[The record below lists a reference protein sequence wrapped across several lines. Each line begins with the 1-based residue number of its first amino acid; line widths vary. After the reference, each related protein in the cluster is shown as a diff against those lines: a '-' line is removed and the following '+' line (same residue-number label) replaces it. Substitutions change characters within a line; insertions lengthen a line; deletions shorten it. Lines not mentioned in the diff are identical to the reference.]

1 MQGMILL
8 WLTAMIP
15 QLQPPPCDR
24 FTETCSSATAG
35 QMAILFFSF
44 GLISIGAGCIRPCSN
59 AFGADQ
65 LDNEENPNN
74 ESVLQS
80 FFNWYY
86 AATGL
91 STIIAFT
98 VIVYIQDNLGWK
110 VGFAVPAIL
119 MFLSAL
125 MFLVGSS
132 QYIKV
137 KASSSLFTGFV
148 QVVVAAFRNR
158 KLNLSHGSIEQH
170 YHSDDSEFQVPTDNL
185 RYTSVNTMMT
195 ISFAS
200 MLDYPNHLSLTFLST
215 LCRCLNR
222 TCIIIDPDRDVNL
235 DGSASN
241 PWRLCT
247 VDQVESLKALL
258 RVIPIWSTGIM
269 MQINLNQNSF
279 ATLQANTMDRQIFNF
294 KLPAGSLNVF
304 LVLTLTIWLTFYD
317 RILLPLL
324 AKFTGKQRG
333 GPSPTVRIGIGLL
346 IPIAAR
352 AMSAV
357 VETIRRRTAIEE
369 GLEDQPDGVVNMSVV
384 WLLPPIILLGL
395 AEAFNSIGQ
404 IEFYYSQFPK
414 SMSSIAVAIF
424 TFGTAMADMIGSGLV
439 DVVDRVTSRGGQ
451 ESWLSSNLN
460 KGRLDDYYW
469 LITVLSIINFVY
481 FLVCCRTYGPTK
493 DEKEERL
500 LE

>member
-24 FTETCSSATAG
+24 FTDTCSSATAG

-44 GLISIGAGCIRPCSN
+44 GLISIGAGCIRPCSIS
-59 AFGADQ
+59 FGADQ

-132 QYIKV
+132 QYIKA

-158 KLNLSHGSIEQH
+158 KLNLSHSSIEQY

-222 TCIIIDPDRDVNL
+222 ACIIIDPDRDVNL

-247 VDQVESLKALL
+247 VDQVVTESSA
-258 RVIPIWSTGIM
+258 RVIPIWTTGIM
-269 MQINLNQNSF
+269 MHINLNQNSF
-279 ATLQANTMDRQIFNF
+279 ATLQANTMDRNILNF
-294 KLPAGSLNVF
+294 ELPAGSLNVF

-324 AKFTGKQRG
+324 ARFTGRPRG
-333 GPSPTVRIGIGLL
+333 GLSPKVRIGIGL
-346 IPIAAR
+346 PVPVAAR

-357 VETIRRRTAIEE
+357 VETIRRKTAIEE
-369 GLEDQPDGVVNMSVV
+369 GLEDEPDGVVNMSLV

-414 SMSSIAVAIF
+414 SMSTIAVALF
-424 TFGTAMADMIGSGLV
+424 TFGTAVADLIGSGLV
-439 DVVDRVTSRGGQ
+439 DVVDRVTSKGGK
-451 ESWLSSNLN
+451 EGWLSSNLN

-481 FLVCCRTYGPTK
+481 YLVCFWAYGPAEGK
-493 DEKEERL
+493 DERL

>member
-1 MQGMILL
+1 LNHVGLFVFLFCASIVNEAFERVASYGLMPNMIFYLMNNYRLEAANGSTILFL
-8 WLTAMIP
+8 WSAMSNGLSIF
-15 QLQPPPCDR
+15 LW
-24 FTETCSSATAG
+24 S
-35 QMAILFFSF
+35 AILFFSF

-125 MFLVGSS
+125 MFLMGSS

-158 KLNLSHGSIEQH
+158 KLNLSHGSIEQY

-195 ISFAS
+195 RSFAS

-258 RVIPIWSTGIM
+258 RSSPFG
-269 MQINLNQNSF
+269 
-279 ATLQANTMDRQIFNF
+279 LQA
-294 KLPAGSLNVF
+294 S
-304 LVLTLTIWLTFYD
+304 
-317 RILLPLL
+317 
-324 AKFTGKQRG
+324 
-333 GPSPTVRIGIGLL
+333 
-346 IPIAAR
+346 
-352 AMSAV
+352 
-357 VETIRRRTAIEE
+357 
-369 GLEDQPDGVVNMSVV
+369 
-384 WLLPPIILLGL
+384 
-395 AEAFNSIGQ
+395 
-404 IEFYYSQFPK
+404 
-414 SMSSIAVAIF
+414 
-424 TFGTAMADMIGSGLV
+424 
-439 DVVDRVTSRGGQ
+439 
-451 ESWLSSNLN
+451 
-460 KGRLDDYYW
+460 
-469 LITVLSIINFVY
+469 
-481 FLVCCRTYGPTK
+481 
-493 DEKEERL
+493 
-500 LE
+500 

>member
-1 MQGMILL
+1 
-8 WLTAMIP
+8 
-15 QLQPPPCDR
+15 
-24 FTETCSSATAG
+24 
-35 QMAILFFSF
+35 
-44 GLISIGAGCIRPCSN
+44 
-59 AFGADQ
+59 
-65 LDNEENPNN
+65 
-74 ESVLQS
+74 
-80 FFNWYY
+80 
-86 AATGL
+86 
-91 STIIAFT
+91 
-98 VIVYIQDNLGWK
+98 
-110 VGFAVPAIL
+110 
-119 MFLSAL
+119 
-125 MFLVGSS
+125 
-132 QYIKV
+132 
-137 KASSSLFTGFV
+137 
-148 QVVVAAFRNR
+148 
-158 KLNLSHGSIEQH
+158 
-170 YHSDDSEFQVPTDNL
+170 
-185 RYTSVNTMMT
+185 
-195 ISFAS
+195 
-200 MLDYPNHLSLTFLST
+200 
-215 LCRCLNR
+215 
-222 TCIIIDPDRDVNL
+222 
-235 DGSASN
+235 
-241 PWRLCT
+241 
-247 VDQVESLKALL
+247 
-258 RVIPIWSTGIM
+258 M

-294 KLPAGSLNVF
+294 ELPAGSLNVF

-481 FLVCCRTYGPTK
+481 FLVCCRTYGRTK